1 MMLAN
6 PQFIA
11 VDQAALGQQWIART
25 RRRVPVY
32 AWTIRTADEREAA
45 VRLTDA
51 LIWEADGRPG
61 S

>member
-1 MMLAN
+1 MMLAD

-11 VDQAALGQQWIART
+11 VDHAALGQQWVARA

-32 AWTIRTADEREAA
+32 AWTIRTADERRAA
-45 VRLTDA
+45 APLTDA
-51 LIWEADGRPG
+51 LIWEADGRPR